1 MGDLLPPGHSV
12 HAGQMADRRFVRLAL
27 VGAVTSAGAG
37 CSGTSPCTTTAHG
50 DGSYTLALDG
60 LCLDRV
66 TTNHLVGG
74 GWQTAGTD
82 LAWQPAA
89 SGGLTLTLS
98 ADAPAQAL
106 ELAIP
111 DVDVDEMFQQGYQ
124 SWSFAGTVAIPLMVA
139 LDDDGR
145 AAMKPART
153 GSSID
158 EVRGVSFHSALFRK
172 GDAGPVLV
180 IAALSAERA
189 VTGIAATR
197 TIDGPAQLSILYGP
211 QRELLRP
218 VPSDGRAHGELLYIA
233 TADSAEA
240 ALAKVTTE
248 LIAAHASDGFTPRRP
263 PGGWFSWNNAFAAVD
278 ATVVRNELDSIQS
291 MLLPAGLPLVEID
304 DGWELAWGDWRESS
318 KFPDGLPAL
327 AAEIRA
333 RGLVAGVWL
342 APFLVDVT
350 SQAASSDPSLFVR
363 GADGTPLVHTSPG
376 IARSFYVL
384 DGTNPASMA
393 IATDQIQRL
402 AAGGFSFFKLD
413 FLYAG
418 ALAGQRSQDASGVEA
433 LRSGLALIRQAAG
446 PDAIINAC
454 GAPILPVLGLSD
466 SLRVGAD
473 TAYAGIDIR
482 FMMVA
487 SAARNLAARSYLW
500 PLVWPDADQAQLR
513 APLTFDEARVS
524 AVTAALASAPYA
536 LGDDLAQLDPS
547 LLAIALDPEILDLA
561 GAAAPATP
569 DGIMID
575 PAGAIGLSPILENG
589 LLTPPPATFHATGK
603 SGTAYTI
610 TVDWNDTHSVVI
622 SHG

>member
-1 MGDLLPPGHSV
+1 
-12 HAGQMADRRFVRLAL
+12 MADRRFVWLAL
-27 VGAVTSAGAG
+27 AVAG
-37 CSGTSPCTTTAHG
+37 CSGTSPCTTSTHG

-60 LCLDRV
+60 LCLEGV
-66 TTNHLVGG
+66 TADHLAGS
-74 GWQTAGTD
+74 GWQAGGTD

-124 SWSFAGTVAIPLMVA
+124 SWSFAGTVEIPLMVA

-218 VPSDGRAHGELLYIA
+218 DVSDGRSHGELLYIS
-233 TADSAEA
+233 TAASPEA
-240 ALAKVTTE
+240 ALANVTAE
-248 LIAAHASDGFTPRRP
+248 LMRASDGFTPRRP
-263 PGGWFSWNNAFAAVD
+263 PGGWFSWNSAFAAVD
-278 ATVVRNELDSIQS
+278 ATTVSNELDTIQS
-291 MLLPAGLPLVEID
+291 MLLPVGLPLVEID

-327 AAEIRA
+327 AAEIRS

-350 SQAASSDPSLFVR
+350 SQAAASDPSLFVR

-376 IARSFYVL
+376 IARSFFVL

-418 ALAGQRSQDASGVEA
+418 ALVGQRSQDASGVEA
-433 LRSGLALIRQAAG
+433 LRAGLALIRQAAG

-473 TAYAGIDIR
+473 TAYAGFDIR
-482 FMMVA
+482 FMMTA

-524 AVTAALASAPYA
+524 AVTAALAGAPYS
-536 LGDDLAQLDPS
+536 LGDDLTQLDPS
-547 LLAIALDPEILDLA
+547 LKAVALDPVILDLA
-561 GAAAPATP
+561 GAASPATP

-589 LLTPPPATFHATGK
+589 LVTPPPATFHATGK
-603 SGTAYTI
+603 SGVAYTI
-610 TVDWNDTHSVVI
+610 TVDWNDTHTVSI
-622 SHG
+622 SH